1 MADALQVE
9 LVAADRTVWS
19 GEATMVIAR
28 TVEGDI
34 GILRGHAPVLS
45 LLTDAV
51 VEIDAGDGE
60 VVIAAVDGGFISV
73 ANDRVSILSEHAC
86 SPPTS
91 TSSAERSELEAAQ
104 ADEGD
109 DAEARIRRAEARIR
123 AAERACV
130 TRRHD
135 EEGRCRCGSGCSTQP
150 ACCSCSPCSTAA
162 CLVAPAPAAVPAR
175 RHLRA
180 QPPVGV
186 RRARQRLGPRAGP
199 LLR

>member
-1 MADALQVE
+1 MADQLQVE

-73 ANDRVSILSEHAC
+73 AQDRVSILSEHAVLADEIDV
-86 SPPTS
+86 
-91 TSSAERSELEAAQ
+91 SSERSELESAQ
-104 ADEGD
+104 GEDGD

-123 AAERACV
+123 AAERA
-130 TRRHD
+130 
-135 EEGRCRCGSGCSTQP
+135 
-150 ACCSCSPCSTAA
+150 
-162 CLVAPAPAAVPAR
+162 
-175 RHLRA
+175 
-180 QPPVGV
+180 
-186 RRARQRLGPRAGP
+186 
-199 LLR
+199 